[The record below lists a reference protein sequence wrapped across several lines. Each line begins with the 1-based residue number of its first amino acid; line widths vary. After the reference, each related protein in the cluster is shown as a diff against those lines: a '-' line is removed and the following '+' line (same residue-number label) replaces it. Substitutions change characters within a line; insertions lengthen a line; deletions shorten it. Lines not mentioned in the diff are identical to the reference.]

1 MIAKYGVTRRH
12 AFHPAVRPAAGLL
25 AAGLGLAVLAGCG
38 SGGGSGSPQVTLTP
52 AGGQAGSS
60 GSGSGNGQGSGSGG
74 QGSSG
79 QTASKSAVQA
89 IRAAADQSKKV
100 NSYSIRMDETLTGAA
115 SQHITGTMQFRLRPS
130 LLAQVDLSIPPATVN
145 EILTSKAA
153 YLKVP
158 GLGSTS
164 KPWVKLSFTGKNSAG
179 AALGQLLQSVETSNP
194 ASQTE
199 ALTASKDLRKT
210 GTEMINGIQ
219 TTRYEGTY
227 AAGDELKRL
236 PAALRKTAGKSLA
249 ALGISRV
256 QFTIWIDGQHQM
268 RRVITVEKGTSSTI
282 TTKLDILSI
291 NQPVNVTLPPPGQVT
306 SAPGGLGTS
315 I

>member
-1 MIAKYGVTRRH
+1 MIAKDGVTRRQSPYR
-12 AFHPAVRPAAGLL
+12 ALRPAAGLL
-25 AAGLGLAVLAGCG
+25 AAGLGLAALAGCG
-38 SGGGSGSPQVTLTP
+38 GSSGTPTVTLTP
-52 AGGQAGSS
+52 AGGQTGSS
-60 GSGSGNGQGSGSGG
+60 SQGSGS
-74 QGSSG
+74 SSG
-79 QTASKSAVQA
+79 STGSTGSTGSETAVQA

-100 NSYSIRMDETLTGAA
+100 NSYSIRMDESLTGAGA
-115 SQHITGTMQFRLRPS
+115 EHITGTMQFRLKPT
-130 LLAQVDLSIPPATVN
+130 LLAQVDLTIPPASIN

-158 GLGSTS
+158 GLGSTG

-194 ASQTE
+194 ANQTA

-210 GTEMINGIQ
+210 GTELINGIQ

-227 AAGDELKRL
+227 SAADQLKKL
-236 PAALRKTAGKSLA
+236 PPSLRKMTSKSIA
-249 ALGISRV
+249 ALGITKV

-268 RRVITVEKGTSSTI
+268 RRVITVEKGTGTTI

-291 NQPVNVTLPPPGQVT
+291 NQPVNVTLPPPSQVT
-306 SAPGGLGTS
+306 SAPGDLGS
-315 I
+315 GI